1 MGKYKA
7 YIFDF
12 DLTLADSSKG
22 ILICFKHT
30 LSKFGYF
37 VPSDE
42 EIFKTIGMTLVDAF
56 DLLTGIPDNPE
67 REEMRSVF
75 IKKAD
80 EVMVRNTFFYENT
93 LAIHIEV

>member
-22 ILICFKHT
+22 ILMCFKHT
-30 LSKFGYF
+30 LSEFGYF

-42 EIFKTIGMTLVDAF
+42 EIFKTIGYDISGRF
-56 DLLTGIPDNPE
+56 
-67 REEMRSVF
+67 
-75 IKKAD
+75 
-80 EVMVRNTFFYENT
+80 
-93 LAIHIEV
+93 